1 MIAKSILGALVA
13 LGMAAS
19 AQAAMVAPPV
29 ERGPAVTLVAE
40 GCGAGW
46 WRGPGGRCHPMA
58 MHRACPRGYH
68 LGPEGRRCWPN

>member
-1 MIAKSILGALVA
+1 MIGKSILGALLA

-19 AQAAMVAPPV
+19 AQAAMVAPSV

-46 WRGPGGRCHPMA
+46 WRGPGGHCHPMA
-58 MHRACPRGYH
+58 MGRACPPHYH
-68 LGPEGRRCWPN
+68 LGPEGHRCWPN